1 MAPSIR
7 TAARLVNLPVG
18 RRGVAVWRFTGHM
31 AAMSLRPLLAI
42 LLAIGMLLAPLGI
55 RGGAAM
61 AAPATS
67 HHGEMAKSDHC
78 GEQPAKGQH
87 DKASDNGCCI
97 AMCMAVAPA
106 PSAKLEPHFVTASVD
121 RPGLDRS
128 GSSFV
133 AELPTPP
140 PRAA

>member
-106 PSAKLEPHFVTASVD
+106 PAHELHRPAPAASLD
-121 RPGLDRS
+121 QPALDRS
-128 GSSFV
+128 GVSFL

-140 PRAA
+140 PRLA

>member
-1 MAPSIR
+1 
-7 TAARLVNLPVG
+7 
-18 RRGVAVWRFTGHM
+18 
-31 AAMSLRPLLAI
+31 MSLRPLFAI
-42 LLAIGMLLAPLGI
+42 LVAVGMMLAPLAI
-55 RGGAAM
+55 RSGAAM
-61 AAPATS
+61 AMAPAD
-67 HHGEMAKSDHC
+67 HHGQMVSGDHC
-78 GEQPAKGQH
+78 SDAPARSKHEKPGESA
-87 DKASDNGCCI
+87 CCV